1 MKQRC
6 CCGRAGSVDHVDLC
20 CIQALRAMTPG
31 QGSEIKRLP
40 DVPTV
45 LQIFP
50 PSHVMLLKNIF
61 ATFHAKRFALCCDF
75 TQRRVVGA

>member
-6 CCGRAGSVDHVDLC
+6 CCGRVESEDHAVLF
-20 CIQALRAMTPG
+20 CIQALRAMTSG
-31 QGSEIKRLP
+31 QGSEVKRLP

-45 LQIFP
+45 FQIF
-50 PSHVMLLKNIF
+50 PSHVMLLQNIF

-75 TQRRVVGA
+75 TQRRVVVP